1 MRRVLFAVAV
11 AALVGSGPAHAQVGI
26 GPAGGPSFPTGSL
39 SDIVDAGFHGGIAL
53 DIGVPLLPFGL
64 RADLVFQQLPGTAG
78 SDDFRQISGTL
89 AARIGV
95 VPLPILSPYLMAG
108 AGLYGSSWDPDP
120 AVDGDWT
127 ADPGVNVGV
136 GVRVNLLV
144 VRPFVEARY
153 HRVASDPGRGFIPV
167 TVGITF

>member
-1 MRRVLFAVAV
+1 MHRVLVAV
-11 AALVGSGPAHAQVGI
+11 ALVAIAMAGPAHAQVGI
-26 GPAGGPSFPTGSL
+26 GPAGGPSFPMGSL
-39 SDIVDAGFHGGIAL
+39 SDVVDSGFHGGIAL

-64 RADLVFQQLPGTAG
+64 RADLLFQQLPGTAG
-78 SDDFRQISGTL
+78 IDDFRQVSGTL

-95 VPLPILSPYLMAG
+95 VPLPIVSAYLIAG

-120 AVDGDWT
+120 AVDGDWS
-127 ADPGVNVGV
+127 AEPGVNVGV
-136 GVRVNLLV
+136 GARINLLI